1 LRIKGSGSR
10 SFTDDS
16 PTNSKASVCQPCYK
30 NNITYKLEVY
40 TKDPQHFM
48 FCPYCNNIVNKRLMR
63 FESETQPL
71 GYKGGNGPVS
81 FEVEVVEHK
90 RRITYN
96 TNDNEVLDVSQ
107 HPLADKEDK
116 DLYCLANQGFVVSV
130 EDSENVDYP
139 RRT

>member
-1 LRIKGSGSR
+1 
-10 SFTDDS
+10 
-16 PTNSKASVCQPCYK
+16 
-30 NNITYKLEVY
+30 
-40 TKDPQHFM
+40 
-48 FCPYCNNIVNKRLMR
+48 MR

-107 HPLADKEDK
+107 YPLADKEDK